1 MPDWQFVSTAPFLAP
16 FPGRLHLQLWL
27 LAVHKHGGRRPRKS
41 HLFFGRVADNLGTVQ
56 QDSAHGPLSSVIKF
70 MENEVSSQ
78 HVIHGTP
85 MSWIL
90 DTIILSTCSYREA
103 REPKRVE
110 VDLLPV
116 AVVQVVQGQI
126 MRLFEMIAAWVF
138 LKLSLSSP
146 LELWPWYVSRL
157 V

>member
-1 MPDWQFVSTAPFLAP
+1 MSTATFVAP

-56 QDSAHGPLSSVIKF
+56 QDFCPWAFKFSDKVYGEWGIFSACDPWYTDVMDFRYNSLF
-70 MENEVSSQ
+70 
-78 HVIHGTP
+78 T
-85 MSWIL
+85 
-90 DTIILSTCSYREA
+90 ILSTCSYREA
-103 REPKRVE
+103 REPKWVE

-116 AVVQVVQGQI
+116 VVVQVVQGQI
-126 MRLFEMIAAWVF
+126 MRLFEMIAGWVF